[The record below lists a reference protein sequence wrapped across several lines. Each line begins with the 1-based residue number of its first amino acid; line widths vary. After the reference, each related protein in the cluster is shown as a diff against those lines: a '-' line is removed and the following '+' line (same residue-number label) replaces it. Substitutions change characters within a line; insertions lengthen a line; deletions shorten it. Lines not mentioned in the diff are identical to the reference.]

1 MSFVS
6 NLSILYDV
14 DIINDSY
21 ILLSNDKIETYNH
34 IPKELNDLYGDS
46 ISNKERKYYNDQ
58 VKRLYTKIG
67 NEILKNFKI
76 YQFKEETKK
85 I

>member
-34 IPKELNDLYGDS
+34 IPKELKDLYLENPNILGHICGKILLD
-46 ISNKERKYYNDQ
+46 EREIND
-58 VKRLYTKIG
+58 
-67 NEILKNFKI
+67 E
-76 YQFKEETKK
+76 QFE
-85 I
+85 